1 MDHFEL
7 EASESE
13 EVRAAEQAQEE
24 QRCAVFNATGRRVQE
39 MSLREWRA
47 AIVNLYNI
55 KERVRAEALVRD
67 MQRSMRAL
75 ETRAH
80 FMFLPWD

>member
-1 MDHFEL
+1 MDQFEL

-13 EVRAAEQAQEE
+13 EVRAAEQALEE
-24 QRCAVFNATGRRVQE
+24 RRCAVVNATGRRAQE
-39 MSLREWRA
+39 MRLREWRA
-47 AIVNLYNI
+47 ALVNLYNI
-55 KERVRAEALVRD
+55 KERVRAEALLRD

-80 FMFLPWD
+80 FMFMPWD